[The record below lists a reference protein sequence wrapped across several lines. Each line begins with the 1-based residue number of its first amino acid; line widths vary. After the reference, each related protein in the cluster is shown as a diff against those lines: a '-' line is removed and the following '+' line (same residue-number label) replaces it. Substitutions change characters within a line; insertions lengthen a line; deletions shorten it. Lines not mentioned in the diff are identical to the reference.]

1 VLVLGLDTS
10 SPAVSVALVELHPG
24 SGDDAPRWG
33 RQADWQVVDAKRHG
47 ELLATGIEAVLAE
60 LMLQPADLSAVAV
73 GLGPGPFTGLRV
85 GVVTAATLADALG
98 IPAYGVCSLDAVAA
112 ADEDDD
118 VRRLVLTDARRKE
131 VYWAEYAADGERVAG
146 PGVLAPGELATR
158 LRATQWPEPDERG
171 HLLGAGARLHAEA
184 FAGQDVRPAP
194 QHPTGEAVVLLAA
207 RRVLER
213 APSETLTPL
222 YLRRPDA
229 VPPGAAK
236 RVTA

>member
-1 VLVLGLDTS
+1 MLVLGLDTS
-10 SPAVSVALVELHPG
+10 SPAVSVALVELHPADG
-24 SGDDAPRWG
+24 GDARWG

-47 ELLATGIEAVLAE
+47 ELLATGIEAVFAE
-60 LMLQPADLSAVAV
+60 LLLRPADLSAVAV

-85 GVVTAATLADALG
+85 GVVTAATMADALG
-98 IPAYGVCSLDAVAA
+98 IPAYGVCSLDAIAA
-112 ADEDDD
+112 ADDDEAA
-118 VRRLVLTDARRKE
+118 RRLVVTDARRKE
-131 VYWAEYAADGERVAG
+131 VYWAEYAPDGERVAG
-146 PGVLAPGELATR
+146 PDALAPAELAKR
-158 LRATQWPEPDERG
+158 LRATDWPEPDERG
-171 HLLGAGARLHAEA
+171 HLLGAGAQLHADA
-184 FAGQDVRPAP
+184 FAGQDVRATP

-213 APSETLTPL
+213 APTEPLTPL